1 MNTIMRLQR
10 NITFG
15 LTAMLCTALFGQST
29 SQSMNTMELGIRIS
43 PNIAWAKI
51 QSGSM
56 KANGAGVGFSY
67 GITGDFALGKSGNYF
82 VATELSVST
91 IPVKVAST
99 TMLKNVTPLVGGGY
113 DTATFRGGELEFTYA
128 NQYLQIPL
136 GIKMKTQEIG
146 NMKYYIQIGIAP
158 SFMMRSRLTATT
170 IGTQQRVYPDNKGIS
185 FHDPN
190 LEADDVYQFTGT
202 NVVGSAVGEKEYDF
216 EDNSAKF
223 RFPAV
228 IGVGLDYKLTGNTRF
243 TAGLRFDN
251 AINDFFKDDRV
262 NARSNMIAINLGI
275 IF

>member
-1 MNTIMRLQR
+1 MKLQR

-15 LTAMLCTALFGQST
+15 LTAMISSALFGQST
-29 SQSMNTMELGIRIS
+29 SQALKTMELGIRIS

-56 KANGAGVGFSY
+56 KANGAGVGFTY
-67 GITGDFALGKSGNYF
+67 GLTGDFALGNSGNYF
-82 VATELSVST
+82 FSTELNVST

-99 TMLKNVTPLVGGGY
+99 TTMKNVTPKIGGGY
-113 DTATFRGGELEFTYA
+113 DTTSFRGGELEFNYA

-146 NMKYYIQIGIAP
+146 NMKYYIQVGIAP
-158 SFMMRSRLTATT
+158 SFMMRSRLTTTT

-190 LEADDVYQFTGT
+190 LEADDVYQFSGT

-216 EDNSAKF
+216 KDDVARV
-223 RFPAV
+223 RFPAI

-251 AINDFFKDDRV
+251 AINDFFKDKRV
-262 NARSNMIAINLGI
+262 NARSNMIAINMGI

>member
-1 MNTIMRLQR
+1 MNTIMKLQR

-15 LTAMLCTALFGQST
+15 LTAMISSALFSQST
-29 SQSMNTMELGIRIS
+29 SQALNTMELGIRIS

-56 KANGAGVGFSY
+56 KANGAGVGFTY
-67 GITGDFALGKSGNYF
+67 GITGDFALGNSGNYF
-82 VATELSVST
+82 FSTELNVST
-91 IPVKVAST
+91 IPVKVTST
-99 TMLKNVTPLVGGGY
+99 TILKNVNSKGTV
-113 DTATFRGGELEFTYA
+113 DSFKGGELDFNYS

-136 GIKMKTQEIG
+136 GLKMKTAEVG
-146 NMKYYIQIGIAP
+146 NMKYYIQVGIAP
-158 SFMMRSRLTATT
+158 SFLMKSRLTTSPIET
-170 IGTQQRVYPDNKGIS
+170 DKRVYPEEKGIS

-190 LEADDVYQFTGT
+190 SSDDNIYEFSGTKVSGSGVGETVYDFKDDVTR
-202 NVVGSAVGEKEYDF
+202 
-216 EDNSAKF
+216 F
-223 RFPAV
+223 RFPAI

-251 AINDFFKDDRV
+251 SINDFFKDKRV